1 MTWGRSP
8 RAYWMV
14 IGTRQAFQEAPQSPA
29 SRGLCWQGGF
39 QASWDKWMVPLELS
53 HRVSWDGPSD
63 CGHFL
68 GCCSQESKTP
78 WKHPNLG
85 RTFIII
91 TITHKFNAENGIIS
105 LKSSWEEEEAMLFS
119 LSHYIHI
126 SVITAPRWSNHTHR
140 LRYLSPSINCE
151 LLEIRDRLLLFSVS
165 YVLGLGPD
173 K

>member
-1 MTWGRSP
+1 
-8 RAYWMV
+8 
-14 IGTRQAFQEAPQSPA
+14 
-29 SRGLCWQGGF
+29 
-39 QASWDKWMVPLELS
+39 
-53 HRVSWDGPSD
+53 
-63 CGHFL
+63 
-68 GCCSQESKTP
+68 
-78 WKHPNLG
+78 
-85 RTFIII
+85 
-91 TITHKFNAENGIIS
+91 
-105 LKSSWEEEEAMLFS
+105 MLFS